1 MWELFRTTIYKTS
14 RAPLRLV
21 IIFFMALS
29 AGAAYSQAL
38 FDSSNLIFEITL
50 PTDNSITLSSAEEIY
65 SEENIA
71 LLESIGRYK
80 DAINNIQ
87 LTNNDPYNF
96 ELLEEYTSLGDAYRS
111 LGQHE
116 EAISHYDNAIQISK
130 IQGGLYNLDQLP
142 LLEKI
147 IQSYL
152 ALGDMDNA
160 GLWHEY
166 SHYLYL
172 ENYDAADPEMVNAT
186 FSLTRWYI
194 SNFFRSNF
202 QSPNQNLQMIEN
214 QLLRPARATSAMN
227 ENDSLMSRFMTN
239 PNNAQFENILNG
251 NIRGV
256 TPRDIEHPL
265 LLKVGSIYE
274 DLQENIYA
282 AEQPD
287 VGSIVQTAR
296 RIAELSFITKQE
308 MDFERQNPNLNLNYA
323 NSRVRAYRNSPQR
336 MDQSYNSGRNAL
348 EYIVTLLR
356 AVEARPGFL
365 ASALIEL
372 GDWHLAYGKIPSA
385 QTAYED
391 AYRVMV
397 EDMGIS
403 TEAADQAF
411 NNPVP
416 YQIPRMATHMF
427 TRRSAGLSS
436 DIDLD
441 YQGYFDV
448 SFSID
453 SQGNA
458 DDIAFLASS
467 MDDSQDE
474 EAPLADQAWRIQ
486 SLIQSNL
493 KLAKF
498 RPYFNNQTL
507 VSPGQVNLRY
517 YYAFAD

>member
-1 MWELFRTTIYKTS
+1 MWKLFRTSIYKVS
-14 RAPLRLV
+14 IASLRLV
-21 IIFFMALS
+21 ISLFMTIF
-29 AGAAYSQAL
+29 AGSVFAQVL

-50 PTDNSITLSSAEEIY
+50 PTDTSITLFTDNEASD
-65 SEENIA
+65 EENLA
-71 LLESIGRYK
+71 LLESIARYK
-80 DAINNIQ
+80 EAINNIQ
-87 LTNNDPYNF
+87 LTVNDPYNF

-116 EAISHYDNAIQISK
+116 EAISHYDSAIQISK
-130 IQGGLYNLDQLP
+130 INGGLYNLDQLP

-166 SHYLYL
+166 SHYLHL

-186 FSLTRWYI
+186 FSLTKWYI
-194 SNFFRSNF
+194 ANFFRSNF
-202 QSPNQNLQMIEN
+202 QSPNQNLQMVEN
-214 QLLRPARATSAMN
+214 QLSRTARATSAMN
-227 ENDSLMSRFMTN
+227 ENDSLINSFMAN

-282 AEQPD
+282 ADQPD

-323 NSRVRAYRNSPQR
+323 NSRVRAYRNSQQR

-348 EYIVTLLR
+348 EYIVNLLR

-372 GDWHLAYGKIPSA
+372 GDWHLAYGKIPAA

-397 EDMGIS
+397 EDMGLS
-403 TEAADQAF
+403 AEAADQAF

-427 TRRSAGLSS
+427 TRRSAGLSN

-448 SFSID
+448 SFTID

-458 DDIAFLASS
+458 DDIVFLASN
-467 MDDSQDE
+467 MDDVQNE
-474 EAPLADQAWRIQ
+474 EDTTEDLAWRIQ
-486 SLIQSNL
+486 SLIQSKL

-498 RPYFNNQTL
+498 RPYFNQQTL
-507 VSPGQVNLRY
+507 VSPGQVKLRY